1 MDYYNTLGVTRNSS
15 PEDIKRAYRK
25 QAMANH
31 PDRTGG
37 DDTKFKQV
45 NEAYETL
52 KDPAKKQQY
61 DNPQAQYNSQP
72 FGGPG
77 GFDINDVMNQ
87 FGFGGGMGQ
96 GARQQMRNRD
106 VNIEYRLTF
115 EELFTGKAVNIQF
128 RLPSG
133 GVETLD
139 AAIPP
144 GVKNNDSVRFAG
156 LGDNTSPHVPRGN
169 LILNIKVQPHPN
181 WTRDNDNIIT
191 TKSVSIFDLIL
202 GAVVDVSTPNGRH
215 FSLTVPKGT
224 KPGTVFS
231 ISGQGV
237 PNVNTRRPGNAHIKV
252 DAVVP
257 KIQDQSILEKL
268 KDIKDEINKRP

>member
-1 MDYYNTLGVTRNSS
+1 MTDYYSRLGVSRNATQ
-15 PEDIKRAYRK
+15 EDLKKAYK
-25 QAMANH
+25 KASMQHH
-31 PDRTGG
+31 PDRGG
-37 DDTKFKQV
+37 DAEKFKRI
-45 NEAYETL
+45 NEAYSTL